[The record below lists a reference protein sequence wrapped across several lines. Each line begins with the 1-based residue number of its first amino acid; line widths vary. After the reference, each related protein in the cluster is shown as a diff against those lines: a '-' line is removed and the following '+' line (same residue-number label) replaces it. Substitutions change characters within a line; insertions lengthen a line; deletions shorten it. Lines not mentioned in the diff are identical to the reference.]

1 MELELKKERFLIT
14 GGYGFIGS
22 CLIRE
27 LINDDLIEIFNID
40 KLSYS
45 SNTKS
50 FDTSSVRNYQLK
62 KLTSQMLNLSIR
74 PLSNSNQIIFY
85 I

>member
-27 LINDDLIEIFNID
+27 LINDDLILYFYLEIEYVCYHRGID
-40 KLSYS
+40 IAI
-45 SNTKS
+45 THH
-50 FDTSSVRNYQLK
+50 
-62 KLTSQMLNLSIR
+62 
-74 PLSNSNQIIFY
+74 
-85 I
+85 